1 MIIGA
6 DANAHGE
13 VTANAPFGFEIVQSG
28 TGATDG
34 VLVVGEDGDGTVD
47 ISDTQIFFSATAI
60 LGKNDGSNGV
70 VNLNNVTWGGS
81 TLTIGPAGTGVA
93 NIGPGSTVAMA
104 SIVVGP
110 NGLLNVTG
118 TGTTPGVVLGP
129 SFRWRSARSMSPA
142 AARC

>member
-1 MIIGA
+1 
-6 DANAHGE
+6 
-13 VTANAPFGFEIVQSG
+13 
-28 TGATDG
+28 

-47 ISDTQIFFSATAI
+47 ISDTQGFFSATAI

-70 VNLNNVTWGGS
+70 VNLNNVAWGGS

-93 NIGPGSTVAMA
+93 NIGPGSTVTMA
-104 SIVVGP
+104 SILVGP

-129 SFRWRSARSMSPA
+129 ALSLAFGTIDVTGGGEVLMGPPSGAPKRAIAEA
-142 AARC
+142 AAERV